1 MSLPILILPYGLRP
15 SNSDDVSWPTA
26 PSTYHESFSTLIPV
40 HMMSVEVSSRLL
52 KGVPSG
58 MLEMCSNSPY
68 HVHPCNSSTANKL
81 RTNFKN
87 GLLKKPRLPWHTD
100 GVTCISGH
108 GCPCQSRLRAQGREP
123 ARRECVKPPCPI
135 KPAFWHTDGYVRFR
149 AGAPLPKQCRLVGT
163 RTARAWSGVIA
174 ASQTGLPKIIPKK
187 RCWSRPLLNQRRP
200 LCPVCLRIYGTFF
213 RGLLQHQQSTQNFPL

>member
-52 KGVPSG
+52 RGVPSG

-81 RTNFKN
+81 ITNFKN
-87 GLLKKPRLPWHTD
+87 VLLKSPACLGTWTGSHAFQ
-100 GVTCISGH
+100 GMEY
-108 GCPCQSRLRAQGREP
+108 PCQSRLWARGRSRKERVCS
-123 ARRECVKPPCPI
+123 AS
-135 KPAFWHTDGYVRFR
+135 
-149 AGAPLPKQCRLVGT
+149 LPKKCRLVGT

-174 ASQTGLPKIIPKK
+174 ASQTGLPQSISII
-187 RCWSRPLLNQRRP
+187 SA
-200 LCPVCLRIYGTFF
+200 
-213 RGLLQHQQSTQNFPL
+213 